1 MLLCRPASDRTVML
15 PFRVRQSPP
24 STLGTVTT
32 NPKQTMKTSLS
43 AALVTLSLLLA
54 GTASAATVCTADV
67 AKMKRLEDRAL
78 VSAGTT
84 APVLSGVT
92 LAVAKSLDN
101 AGMAVPSSAPGTG
114 LSLADAKK
122 LDRMPAPGR
131 ARDIA
136 GGCL

>member
-1 MLLCRPASDRTVML
+1 ML

-32 NPKQTMKTSLS
+32 NPKQTMKISLS

-78 VSAGTT
+78 VPAGTT
-84 APVLSGVT
+84 APVMSGVT
-92 LAVAKSLDN
+92 LAVAKRLDN
-101 AGMAVPSSAPGTG
+101 AGMAVPS
-114 LSLADAKK
+114 
-122 LDRMPAPGR
+122 
-131 ARDIA
+131 
-136 GGCL
+136 

>member
-1 MLLCRPASDRTVML
+1 MRPCRPVSDRTVML
-15 PFRVRQSPP
+15 PFRARQSPP

-32 NPKQTMKTSLS
+32 TPKQAMKTSLS
-43 AALVTLSLLLA
+43 AAFATLSLLLA

-78 VSAGTT
+78 APSATT
-84 APVLSGVT
+84 ALATSGVT
-92 LAVAKSLDN
+92 LAIAKRLDN
-101 AGMAVPSSAPGTG
+101 AGMAVPLSAPPTG

-122 LDRMPAPGR
+122 LDRIPGPGR

-136 GGCL
+136 GSCL

>member
-1 MLLCRPASDRTVML
+1 MMTP
-15 PFRVRQSPP
+15 
-24 STLGTVTT
+24 
-32 NPKQTMKTSLS
+32 LS
-43 AALVTLSLLLA
+43 AAFATLSPMLA
-54 GTASAATVCTADV
+54 GAASAATVCTADV

-78 VSAGTT
+78 SPAATT
-84 APVLSGVT
+84 AHVASGVT
-92 LAVAKSLDN
+92 LAVAKRLDN
-101 AGMAVPSSAPGTG
+101 AGMVVPSSAPATG

>member
-1 MLLCRPASDRTVML
+1 
-15 PFRVRQSPP
+15 
-24 STLGTVTT
+24 
-32 NPKQTMKTSLS
+32 MKTSLS
-43 AALVTLSLLLA
+43 AALATLSLMFA

-78 VSAGTT
+78 APAATT
-84 APVLSGVT
+84 APVMSGVT
-92 LAVAKSLDN
+92 LAVAKRLDN
-101 AGMAVPSSAPGTG
+101 AGMAVPSSAPRTG

-136 GGCL
+136 GSCL

>member
-1 MLLCRPASDRTVML
+1 
-15 PFRVRQSPP
+15 
-24 STLGTVTT
+24 
-32 NPKQTMKTSLS
+32 MKTSLS
-43 AALVTLSLLLA
+43 AALAMLSLMLA

-78 VSAGTT
+78 APAATT
-84 APVLSGVT
+84 VPVMSGVT
-92 LAVAKSLDN
+92 LAVAKRLDN
-101 AGMAVPSSAPGTG
+101 AGMAAPSSAPATG

-136 GGCL
+136 GSCL

>member
-1 MLLCRPASDRTVML
+1 
-15 PFRVRQSPP
+15 
-24 STLGTVTT
+24 
-32 NPKQTMKTSLS
+32 MKISLS

-78 VSAGTT
+78 VPAGTT
-84 APVLSGVT
+84 APVMSGVT
-92 LAVAKSLDN
+92 LAVAKRLDN

-136 GGCL
+136 GSCL